1 MDQLRSRTSMIGL
14 FGDNSQI
21 NEMDHIDE
29 YSFNLFDD
37 LMMIDSG
44 INANLNHGND
54 NEQLLLNYLDSDT
67 EMEEDFE
74 IVNLNPNVDY
84 ETSSQSAS
92 FRSRT
97 SSLDSLSHFIE
108 DQELLNEGYFTDDS
122 VSSVTSISEI
132 FGEESGEEMSESEDD
147 TVYEESEIVVASEE
161 ADKEFS
167 FQEYYEELQE
177 NSFTLDKVSECN
189 FETEIIAQ
197 SPVIFDEIE
206 VPIVEQESNCSTA
219 VEDRNVIVKTINT
232 ELLSNNSSNSN
243 ASNDSTKDV
252 KVKKKLNLTEY
263 KLRRGNNICT
273 ESSLPPNELKCNF
286 QIQLSDDLP
295 TSLPEITLP
304 TDPRPGALKT
314 NNGQIK
320 TEEKTKSILVPTLH
334 PDYEEIIILSIGCN
348 TDISRPPFENDDDD
362 IDAINVDKSLK
373 NIVNNLKKDNMQNI
387 LQSQTSLLS
396 SIQTVVTQA
405 KCNSTLATAAVSSDK
420 NEKKTK
426 EHGEDKVIMHLRK
439 DRVRTQKCNF
449 SVQTDNLSEFPP
461 LLLLAPSNSSRNKS
475 SSRNYRS
482 RRATRSKSRSYSRSR
497 SRSCNS
503 SSYRYRSELCSKSR
517 QRSRSNVK
525 RSRNNSY
532 TQRCNKSLSSSMNSS
547 DSESDGSRS
556 SSSSSNVSQMNS
568 DVDHKQYRSRSRS
581 GHCYAYYKRESR
593 SRSRQNRNFKN
604 PMPEERRIV
613 YVGRIEEN
621 TTKEELKSKFVS
633 YGPINKVSFH
643 FKDTGLKYG
652 FITFEKAEN
661 AYSAIDSSSKDP
673 SINHYDVSF
682 GGRREFCRQTYADL
696 DNTASKYAGS
706 STAATPAASSSA
718 MSFEDL
724 LELAKKK
731 LIAKKQS
738 S

>member
-1 MDQLRSRTSMIGL
+1 MIGL

-29 YSFNLFDD
+29 YSFNLFDVTED

-44 INANLNHGND
+44 INANLNNIHGND

-67 EMEEDFE
+67 EMEEDYE

-108 DQELLNEGYFTDDS
+108 DQDLLNNGYFTDDS
-122 VSSVTSISEI
+122 VSSVASVSEI
-132 FGEESGEEMSESEDD
+132 FGEESAEEMSESEDE
-147 TVYEESEIVVASEE
+147 TVYEESEIVTEAEG
-161 ADKEFS
+161 ADKEFN
-167 FQEYYEELQE
+167 FQEYYQLQE
-177 NSFTLDKVSECN
+177 DSFTLEKDSECD
-189 FETEIIAQ
+189 FDTEIIAP
-197 SPVIFDEIE
+197 SSVTIDEIE
-206 VPIVEQESNCSTA
+206 MPIVEKETNCCT
-219 VEDRNVIVKTINT
+219 VEDKIVIVETS
-232 ELLSNNSSNSN
+232 EMLSNNNSNSN

-273 ESSLPPNELKCNF
+273 EISLSPNELKCNL

-314 NNGQIK
+314 NNGQTK
-320 TEEKTKSILVPTLH
+320 TEEKPKSILVPTLH

-348 TDISRPPFENDDDD
+348 TDLSRPPFENDEDDLD
-362 IDAINVDKSLK
+362 SVNIDKSLK
-373 NIVNNLKKDNMQNI
+373 NIVNNLKKDNLQNI
-387 LQSQTSLLS
+387 LQSHTSLLS

-420 NEKKTK
+420 SEKKTK

-439 DRVRTQKCNF
+439 DRVRMQKRNF
-449 SVQTDNLSEFPP
+449 SVQTDNLTEFPP
-461 LLLLAPSNSSRNKS
+461 LLLLAPSNSNRNKS

-503 SSYRYRSELCSKSR
+503 SSYRYRSESCSKSR
-517 QRSRSNVK
+517 HRSRSNAM

-547 DSESDGSRS
+547 DSESDRSRSRS
-556 SSSSSNVSQMNS
+556 SSSSSNASQMIS
-568 DVDHKQYRSRSRS
+568 DLDHKQYRSRSRS

-593 SRSRQNRNFKN
+593 SRSRQKRNFKN
-604 PMPEERRIV
+604 PLPEERRIV
-613 YVGRIEEN
+613 YVGRIEED

-633 YGPINKVSFH
+633 YGPITKVSFH

-696 DNTASKYAGS
+696 DNTAPKYSGS
-706 STAATPAASSSA
+706 STAASPAASSA

>member
-1 MDQLRSRTSMIGL
+1 
-14 FGDNSQI
+14 
-21 NEMDHIDE
+21 
-29 YSFNLFDD
+29 
-37 LMMIDSG
+37 MMIDSG
-44 INANLNHGND
+44 INANLNNIHGND

-67 EMEEDFE
+67 EMEEDYE

-108 DQELLNEGYFTDDS
+108 DQELLNDGYFTDDS
-122 VSSVTSISEI
+122 VSSVASVSEI
-132 FGEESGEEMSESEDD
+132 FGEESAEEMSESEDE
-147 TVYEESEIVVASEE
+147 TVYEESEIVAEAE
-161 ADKEFS
+161 GADKEFN
-167 FQEYYEELQE
+167 FQEYYQVQE
-177 NSFTLDKVSECN
+177 DSFTLEKVSERE
-189 FETEIIAQ
+189 FDAEIIAP
-197 SPVIFDEIE
+197 SSVTIDEIE
-206 VPIVEQESNCSTA
+206 VPIVEEESNCCT
-219 VEDRNVIVKTINT
+219 VEDENIIVKTIDS
-232 ELLSNNSSNSN
+232 ELLSNNNSNSN

-273 ESSLPPNELKCNF
+273 ESSLSPNELKCNL

-314 NNGQIK
+314 NNGQTK
-320 TEEKTKSILVPTLH
+320 TEEKPKSILVPSLH

-348 TDISRPPFENDDDD
+348 TDLSRPPFENDEDDL
-362 IDAINVDKSLK
+362 DAINVDKSLK

-387 LQSQTSLLS
+387 LQSHTSLLS

-405 KCNSTLATAAVSSDK
+405 KCNSNLATAAVSSDK

-439 DRVRTQKCNF
+439 DRVRTQKRNF

-461 LLLLAPSNSSRNKS
+461 LLLLAPSNSNRNKS

-503 SSYRYRSELCSKSR
+503 SSYRYRSESCSKSR
-517 QRSRSNVK
+517 NRSRSIVI

-547 DSESDGSRS
+547 DSESDRSRSRS
-556 SSSSSNVSQMNS
+556 SSSSSNASQMIS
-568 DVDHKQYRSRSRS
+568 DLDHRQYRSRSRS

-593 SRSRQNRNFKN
+593 SRSRQKRNFKN
-604 PMPEERRIV
+604 PLP
-613 YVGRIEEN
+613 G
-621 TTKEELKSKFVS
+621 T
-633 YGPINKVSFH
+633 
-643 FKDTGLKYG
+643 
-652 FITFEKAEN
+652 
-661 AYSAIDSSSKDP
+661 
-673 SINHYDVSF
+673 
-682 GGRREFCRQTYADL
+682 
-696 DNTASKYAGS
+696 
-706 STAATPAASSSA
+706 
-718 MSFEDL
+718 
-724 LELAKKK
+724 
-731 LIAKKQS
+731 LIYNNFS
-738 S
+738 CSH